1 MDMVYFIIIKEVDMK
16 DNGKIIEC
24 MEKEHYIILI
34 IKLLMKDN
42 GKMINLEV
50 VVFYIM
56 NKFINQKD
64 YLIIEIGVKLKIIGL
79 DIKVIFIMIVNMV
92 KEDYN
97 YQMEKHFK
105 ENFLKI
111 KLMDMVQFKELMEL
125 K

>member
-56 NKFINQKD
+56 NKFIN
-64 YLIIEIGVKLKIIGL
+64 
-79 DIKVIFIMIVNMV
+79 
-92 KEDYN
+92 
-97 YQMEKHFK
+97 
-105 ENFLKI
+105 
-111 KLMDMVQFKELMEL
+111 
-125 K
+125 